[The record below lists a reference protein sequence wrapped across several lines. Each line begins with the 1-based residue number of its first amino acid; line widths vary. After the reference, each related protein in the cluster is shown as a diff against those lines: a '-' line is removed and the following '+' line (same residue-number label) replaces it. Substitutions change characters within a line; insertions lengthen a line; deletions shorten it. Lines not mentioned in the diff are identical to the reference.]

1 MRGVFPSF
9 ADTLALFHRKTAISG
24 YQTETRNGKLLSQRN
39 TPTRRISPK
48 SIDFLRNSNSFEPMT
63 RSQLFPIILCS
74 SLITIS
80 IAAAFD
86 APADWRIAGPFGGT
100 ATSLALDPQKPNFL
114 LAGGMNSLLFR
125 SEDAGETWSLLDFPK
140 HNLTEVT
147 SVLVDPSDSN
157 HFLAGIISAD
167 GGAMYASHDRGKNWK
182 AVSDVKDFGV
192 RSIVAAPSKPTR
204 FIAGTLRGVWMSED
218 SGAHWERISD
228 PKNLEMGGI
237 TATAIDPK
245 DPDIMYAGTSHL
257 PWKSTDGGKTWKTI
271 HTGMTDDSDVFSIYI
286 NPADPNNIFAS
297 ACSGIYTSGD
307 RGDQWKKVMGLTFSQ
322 RRTHVIRKD
331 PQADGLIYAGTT
343 MGLFKSPNM
352 GSTWKLL
359 SKEQVNAIVF
369 DPANPGSMYMAMEY
383 EGLGRASDAGEK
395 IHMLNHGFVDRTI
408 SGVTTAGDKLIA
420 IETQLG
426 ESSGIFVSKDKG
438 ESWSQIMDVKGLN
451 AVHLHTIAAMPSEE
465 RIMLASAA
473 HEIYKTVD
481 GGQIWKPLPLKLVT
495 PVAEK
500 AAPATVSKTTAKRT
514 TAARKTVARKPVEN
528 VRVINPHEIHGIY
541 SAKNGTK
548 DLLFAATDL
557 GLLRSSDAGERW
569 TMAEVA
575 GSSGV
580 TGLYVSPIND
590 GRMVARADAGLYV
603 SKDFGDHWT
612 NLNFP
617 TPTADVKDVAV
628 PVEPGAPLLVA
639 TRLGMFSSDDDGA
652 KWAKDHDGLPAST
665 VNSVVY
671 GSGTIAYAV
680 QYGKLFETKDAG
692 KSWSHLKSALPP
704 AQIRKLWIPDL
715 ATNRLFG
722 ISADLG
728 VLFRN

>member
-1 MRGVFPSF
+1 MTIR
-9 ADTLALFHRKTAISG
+9 
-24 YQTETRNGKLLSQRN
+24 QLS
-39 TPTRRISPK
+39 
-48 SIDFLRNSNSFEPMT
+48 
-63 RSQLFPIILCS
+63 PIILGS
-74 SLITIS
+74 SLIAFS

-86 APADWRIAGPFGGT
+86 APAPDWHITGPFGGT

-125 SEDAGETWSLLDFPK
+125 SEDAGESWSLLDFPK
-140 HNLTEVT
+140 RNLTEVT

-167 GGAMYASHDRGKNWK
+167 GGAMFSSHDQGRTWT
-182 AVSDVKDFGV
+182 AVPDIKDFGV

-218 SGAHWERISD
+218 SGTSWTRVSD

-245 DPDIMYAGTSHL
+245 DPDILYAGTSHL

-286 NPADPNNIFAS
+286 NPADPNNVFAS

-307 RGDQWKKVMGLTFSQ
+307 RGDQWRKVMGLTFSQ

-352 GSTWKLL
+352 GASWKLL

-383 EGLGRASDAGEK
+383 EGLGRASDTGEK
-395 IHMLNHGFVDRTI
+395 IRMLNHGFVDRTI
-408 SGVTTAGDKLIA
+408 SGYATDGDKLIA
-420 IETQLG
+420 LETQLG
-426 ESSGIFVSKDKG
+426 ESSGVFISRDKG
-438 ESWSQIMDVKGLN
+438 ESWSQIQGVKGLN
-451 AVHLHTIAAMPSEE
+451 GVHLKTIAAMPGEE
-465 RIMLASAA
+465 RVLLAAA
-473 HEIYKTVD
+473 PHEIYKSVD
-481 GGQIWKPLPLKLVT
+481 SGLVWKPLPVRLVVAPT
-495 PVAEK
+495 TPPVATPK
-500 AAPATVSKTTAKRT
+500 AKKGAP
-514 TAARKTVARKPVEN
+514 ARKTVARKPVEN
-528 VRVINPHEIHGIY
+528 LRLITPNEIHGLYAI
-541 SAKNGTK
+541 KNGNK
-548 DLLFAATDL
+548 DLIFAATDM
-557 GLLRSSDAGERW
+557 GLLRSADAGERW

-575 GSSGV
+575 GSSPV
-580 TGLYVSPIND
+580 TGLYLAPNAD
-590 GRMVARADAGLYV
+590 GRMVARSDAGLFV

-612 NLNFP
+612 TLNFP
-617 TPTADVKDVAV
+617 TPSADVKDVALAADSSL
-628 PVEPGAPLLVA
+628 PVMVA
-639 TRLGMFSSDDDGA
+639 TRLGLYSSNDDGA
-652 KWAKDHDGLPAST
+652 KWVANPGGMPAST

-671 GSGTIAYAV
+671 GSGSLLYAV
-680 QYGKLFETKDAG
+680 QYGKLWESKDG
-692 KSWSHLKSALPP
+692 GSSWSQLVSAMPP
-704 AQIRKLWIPDL
+704 THIRKLWIPDL
-715 ATNRLFG
+715 ASNRLYG
-722 ISADLG
+722 ITSDLG

>member
-1 MRGVFPSF
+1 M
-9 ADTLALFHRKTAISG
+9 
-24 YQTETRNGKLLSQRN
+24 KLR
-39 TPTRRISPK
+39 
-48 SIDFLRNSNSFEPMT
+48 
-63 RSQLFPIILCS
+63 QLFPIILSS
-74 SLITIS
+74 SLIAFS

-125 SEDAGETWSLLDFPK
+125 SEDSGETWSLLDFPK

-147 SVLVDPSDSN
+147 SVLVDPSNSN

-167 GGAMYASHDRGKNWK
+167 GGAMYSSHDRGHNWK
-182 AVSDVKDFGV
+182 VVSDIKDFGV
-192 RSIVAAPSKPTR
+192 RSIVASPSKPTR

-257 PWKSTDGGKTWKTI
+257 PWKSLDGGKTWKTI

-286 NPADPNNIFAS
+286 NPADPNNVFAS

-307 RGDQWKKVMGLTFSQ
+307 RGDQWRKVMGLTFSQ

-395 IHMLNHGFVDRTI
+395 IKMLNHGFVDRSI
-408 SGVTTAGDKLIA
+408 SSVATAGDKLIA
-420 IETQLG
+420 LETQLG
-426 ESSGIFVSKDKG
+426 ESSGIFISKDKG
-438 ESWSQIMDVKGLN
+438 ENWNQLMDVKGLN
-451 AVHLHTIAAMPSEE
+451 AVHLRNLAVLPSNE
-465 RIMLASAA
+465 RMLVASAA
-473 HEIYKTVD
+473 HDLYKSVD
-481 GGQIWKPLPLKLVT
+481 GGQVWKPLPIRLLLPAT
-495 PVAEK
+495 
-500 AAPATVSKTTAKRT
+500 AAPVVAPKAPAGKRAA
-514 TAARKTVARKPVEN
+514 AARKPVARKPVEN
-528 VRVINPHEIHGIY
+528 VRVIMPHEIHGVY
-541 SAKNGTK
+541 AGKNGTA
-548 DLLFAATDL
+548 DLLFAATDM
-557 GLLRSSDAGERW
+557 GLLKSTDAGERW
-569 TMAEVA
+569 TIAEVA
-575 GSSGV
+575 GSSAV
-580 TGLYVSPIND
+580 SGLYLSPIND
-590 GRMVARADAGLYV
+590 GRLVARADAGLYL

-612 NLNFP
+612 TLNFP
-617 TPTADVKDVAV
+617 KPSADVNDAAV
-628 PVEPGAPLLVA
+628 PVDASSPILVA
-639 TRLGMFSSDDDGA
+639 TRLGMFSTLDEGA
-652 KWAKDHDGLPAST
+652 KWNTSHDGLPAST
-665 VNSVVY
+665 VNAVVY
-671 GSGTIAYAV
+671 GSGTLAYAV
-680 QYGKLFETKDAG
+680 QYGKLFESKDGG
-692 KSWSHLKSALPP
+692 KNWSHLKSGLPP
-704 AQIRKLWIPDL
+704 AHVRKLWIPDL

-722 ISADLG
+722 VTSDLG